1 VSVLTA
7 PVRIARTRPLLVA
20 TAISALLS
28 VAYLIWQPATTDLAA
43 QTFRADLWERDGFV
57 IWNPSWYGG
66 HLVPGYSLLYPPLGA
81 WPGVAPIGALSAVAA
96 TWLFGR
102 LALDGWGARAWLGVV
117 WFGLA
122 SATAL
127 YSGRTTFALGLA
139 LGLAALLAVQRR
151 RPGWAAL
158 AAALT
163 AAASPVAGLF
173 LGMVCGAVLLAD
185 RFPLGSGRRSRPGE
199 QRLPVRSALVAALTA
214 GLVLMLMIIAFP
226 TPGFHPFSFGA
237 YIWIPLLALVVLAV
251 ADHDQGVVI
260 WTLALYTLLGLFAVV
275 LDTPLGGNVT
285 RLGATF
291 AGPLLA
297 ILLIRRRP
305 ILLALLA
312 IPLLWWQWETTVQ
325 DVSRAAN
332 DPSTEAGYYE
342 PLLDQLATRE
352 GGELPLRIHIPPT
365 RSRWEAVE
373 VAERYPITRGWLRQ
387 EETDDF
393 PLFRAGPVDPELY
406 LEWLIARGVDY
417 VAVPDTEPDYAA
429 RTERELLDSPANP
442 LDEVWAGEHWRLFA
456 VPGGG
461 AGRGIDALRLRA
473 DGFTVRTRAPVVSVP
488 VRYSPYLRV
497 AEGEGCVERDPSSD
511 QRTRVVVADPAPQQ
525 PVEITVEAR
534 LSLAGILGRDR
545 DCSGG

>member
-1 VSVLTA
+1 MSVLTA

-185 RFPLGSGRRSRPGE
+185 RFPLGGGRRSRPGE

-214 GLVLMLMIIAFP
+214 GLVLVLMIVAFP
-226 TPGFHPFSFGA
+226 TPGFHPFSFSA
-237 YIWIPLLALVVLAV
+237 YIWIPLLALVVLAF
-251 ADHDQGVVI
+251 ADRDQGVVI

-417 VAVPDTEPDYAA
+417 VAVPDAEPDYAA

-511 QRTRVVVADPAPQQ
+511 QRTRVVVADPAPRQ
-525 PVEITVEAR
+525 PVEITIEAR

>member
-185 RFPLGSGRRSRPGE
+185 RFPLGRGHRRGPGDDRLPADRSPGGQDAHRIGPLDCRDRGHGRR
-199 QRLPVRSALVAALTA
+199 
-214 GLVLMLMIIAFP
+214 
-226 TPGFHPFSFGA
+226 
-237 YIWIPLLALVVLAV
+237 
-251 ADHDQGVVI
+251 D
-260 WTLALYTLLGLFAVV
+260 
-275 LDTPLGGNVT
+275 
-285 RLGATF
+285 
-291 AGPLLA
+291 
-297 ILLIRRRP
+297 
-305 ILLALLA
+305 
-312 IPLLWWQWETTVQ
+312 
-325 DVSRAAN
+325 
-332 DPSTEAGYYE
+332 AGY
-342 PLLDQLATRE
+342 
-352 GGELPLRIHIPPT
+352 
-365 RSRWEAVE
+365 
-373 VAERYPITRGWLRQ
+373 
-387 EETDDF
+387 
-393 PLFRAGPVDPELY
+393 
-406 LEWLIARGVDY
+406 
-417 VAVPDTEPDYAA
+417 
-429 RTERELLDSPANP
+429 
-442 LDEVWAGEHWRLFA
+442 
-456 VPGGG
+456 
-461 AGRGIDALRLRA
+461 
-473 DGFTVRTRAPVVSVP
+473 
-488 VRYSPYLRV
+488 
-497 AEGEGCVERDPSSD
+497 
-511 QRTRVVVADPAPQQ
+511 
-525 PVEITVEAR
+525 
-534 LSLAGILGRDR
+534 
-545 DCSGG
+545 